1 MYIRNL
7 RLFNEKIIPQESLFI
22 ICESSDELKEN
33 VEETKATMKASG
45 SRSLVFMS
53 NIEDFKHQ
61 WKANKNVYS
70 FLKSVNPEHVI
81 CSGQRG
87 VGLAV
92 ASIAPLLNILT
103 DVVYTGGY
111 YMASHDGQYVE
122 VGQDNCYATILAQHF
137 IFKASLGGN
146 TNATIT

>member
-1 MYIRNL
+1 
-7 RLFNEKIIPQESLFI
+7 
-22 ICESSDELKEN
+22 
-33 VEETKATMKASG
+33 MKTTG

-53 NIEDFKHQ
+53 NIEDFKYQ
-61 WKANKNVYS
+61 WKANKNVYD

-103 DVVYTGGY
+103 DVVYNGGY
-111 YMASHDGQYVE
+111 YMASHDGQFIK
-122 VGQDNCYATILAQHF
+122 VGQDNCYATILSQHF
-137 IFKASLGGN
+137 IFKAYLGGK
-146 TNATIT
+146 TNESFT